1 MIKVDMIDHWN
12 FFKVIR
18 DEPVLQGKYPSRAVF
33 EQLIREKYGLKSA
46 KVQPFDKFG
55 VFELLPHDYTRFLL
69 VWS

>member
-33 EQLIREKYGLKSA
+33 EQLIHEKYGLKSA
-46 KVQPFDKFG
+46 KVYPFYKFG
-55 VFELLPHDYTRFLL
+55 EFELSPHDYTRFLL